1 MKKEFNDPKMEK
13 VEFTVAA
20 RLEGSNGDLVR
31 LLLQLRLQ
39 QCREGC
45 MIVAIIQHVRIQPIV
60 SLLVMQIFASIQMV
74 KIQQVVVELDPVRER
89 VRKE

>member
-1 MKKEFNDPKMEK
+1 
-13 VEFTVAA
+13 
-20 RLEGSNGDLVR
+20 
-31 LLLQLRLQ
+31 
-39 QCREGC
+39 

-74 KIQQVVVELDPVRER
+74 KIQQVVVELDPARER